1 MDARKGDRVILT
13 RNWDYGFAGR
23 IEKGTKGVI
32 IEENSGVISGK
43 SYKIK
48 FENNRDIIEM
58 SYNTFQE
65 ACEVI

>member
-13 RNWDYGFAGR
+13 RNWDHGFAGR

-48 FENNRDIIEM
+48 RVRRGCCNYRYDFR
-58 SYNTFQE
+58 
-65 ACEVI
+65 